1 MKKKVAIIIERTEI
15 TLGGAER
22 SVFELTAALSNL
34 GIEVDILAAK
44 GKTNTKHIHILC
56 SKDPGKRTSFS
67 TFSKAL
73 KEFLSKNKYDIVHSV
88 LPFEFADI
96 YQPRGGS
103 FAEATLRNAVS
114 YQNSLLQSYKKMT
127 SFMNFR
133 RASFLQAERRLC
145 RNPSGPI
152 VAVLSEYVARQF
164 KKHYNLNE
172 ERIKIILN
180 GIKINKKNHPAEAD
194 KLRTQIL
201 TTLGI
206 KEADEPVF
214 FLFVANNFRLK
225 GLQCLIKAMRTA
237 ANYKTEK
244 QSYLI
249 VAGNGKAG
257 KYRKLAKKIGIQE
270 KIIFLGA
277 VRHIQDALSI
287 TDAAILPTYY
297 DPSSRYI
304 LEALAADKPVITTK
318 YNGATD
324 LFTKDRHGKVVDT
337 PENTDELAKAI
348 VYFTNAGNSKK
359 FTKNIISDNL
369 KEQLSIDRVS
379 RQMEQLYNQILEKRG
394 HK

>member
-1 MKKKVAIIIERTEI
+1 
-15 TLGGAER
+15 
-22 SVFELTAALSNL
+22 
-34 GIEVDILAAK
+34 
-44 GKTNTKHIHILC
+44 
-56 SKDPGKRTSFS
+56 
-67 TFSKAL
+67 
-73 KEFLSKNKYDIVHSV
+73 
-88 LPFEFADI
+88 
-96 YQPRGGS
+96 
-103 FAEATLRNAVS
+103 
-114 YQNSLLQSYKKMT
+114 
-127 SFMNFR
+127 
-133 RASFLQAERRLC
+133 
-145 RNPSGPI
+145 
-152 VAVLSEYVARQF
+152 
-164 KKHYNLNE
+164 
-172 ERIKIILN
+172 
-180 GIKINKKNHPAEAD
+180 
-194 KLRTQIL
+194 
-201 TTLGI
+201 
-206 KEADEPVF
+206 
-214 FLFVANNFRLK
+214 
-225 GLQCLIKAMRTA
+225 MRTA

-277 VRHIQDALSI
+277 IRHIQDALSI

-348 VYFTNAGNSKK
+348 VYFTDAGNIKK

-379 RQMEQLYNQILEKRG
+379 RQMEQLYDQILEKRG